1 MLLEHFPEASIC
13 HVRRNFNVV
22 AHNLAK
28 QALQLEEES
37 TWMGE
42 PEKFPPRLIR
52 MVFGCKIDEC
62 RYQSPRL
69 AFFLE
74 GGEWTITKVFE
85 GSYSTKL
92 RLRRVGG
99 QADVNIN

>member
-69 AFFLE
+69 AFFWRE
-74 GGEWTITKVFE
+74 EN
-85 GSYSTKL
+85 
-92 RLRRVGG
+92 G
-99 QADVNIN
+99 Q